1 MKKLLRQTEKIYYL
15 IFAAALLYG
24 CGKDEPTRDY
34 VARVDNSYLTEQDIN
49 AVVDTNRIEPA
60 GRNEYIRNWIE
71 TEIYYQEA
79 IKEDITENEEYN
91 RILTRTRK
99 ELAKSFLIK
108 KILSETE
115 FDYNQT
121 DLEDFYLSNKEEFKV
136 FYETYLYNMIV
147 FNDEDKAVLF
157 RNTLVESDW
166 NRTANVFRGDP
177 SILREQTGIL
187 QSYYKIQPYTLYLM
201 LQNLMPDE
209 VSIILNMEPSDF
221 TIVQLLKRYE
231 PNDIPEFD
239 VVKKDVEEKYIM
251 QKRREFLKDYQKEI
265 YTNYKIEIK

>member
-1 MKKLLRQTEKIYYL
+1 MKKHLKQTDKIYYL
-15 IFAAALLYG
+15 ILAAVLFFG
-24 CGKDEPTRDY
+24 CGKDEHAPDY
-34 VARVDNSYLTEQDIN
+34 VARVDNSYLTQQDIDAFLDSSN
-49 AVVDTNRIEPA
+49 TEPA

-71 TEIYYQEA
+71 TEIYYQES
-79 IKEDITENEEYN
+79 IKEDITEDEEYN
-91 RILTRTRK
+91 RIITRTRK

-115 FDYNQT
+115 FDYNDT
-121 DLEDFYLSNKEEFKV
+121 DLENFYLANKEEFKV
-136 FYETYLYNMIV
+136 FYESYLYNMIV

-177 SILREQTGIL
+177 SIISEQTEIL

-231 PNDIPEFD
+231 ANEIPGFE
-239 VVKKDVEEKYIM
+239 VVKKDVEEKYVM
-251 QKRREFLKDYQKEI
+251 RKRREFLKDYQKEI
-265 YTNYKIEIK
+265 YQKYNIEIK